1 MSVSGHLGERPWL
14 AQPWLRQDGLPLA
27 MTADLGGDHTPISS
41 FPISSWSIFCT
52 LLLAT

>member
-1 MSVSGHLGERPWL
+1 MLTSSDFGCAREGGPPRLHGGGASRP
-14 AQPWLRQDGLPLA
+14 RY
-27 MTADLGGDHTPISS
+27 TAISS